1 MLCEQ
6 VLGKL
11 HDFDTT
17 GKTIEYVDI
26 EWHEAF
32 KKIHKKITDKG
43 TEVGIRMD
51 DSILARGL
59 YQDDVIYADNEKLV
73 VINTPPCEVIRVSLT
88 PGHEKMS
95 AKVCYEI
102 GNRHAPLF
110 WGENDTFITIYNEPM
125 LVMLQK
131 IHGVQAE
138 KEVLKLDFD
147 KRISASIHNHPNE
160 LLWRF
165 FMSEKQFYLLQV
177 NDALFPIGGYSHSQG
192 LETYIQRGIVHDV
205 DTAREYITH
214 KIKWNLAYTELLAA
228 RLAYEAAEKKDL
240 KELLYLEELLEASR
254 IPMEQ
259 REAARKMGSRFAK
272 TIEKLGLSI
281 SENGIF
287 REYLDARKGKAVNHC
302 CIYGVFCAEMQIP
315 LEKALTHYLY
325 AQTSAIVTNCV
336 KTIPLSQTSGQQLLS
351 GCYGEFDEI
360 LKDVMTRSEEDMCL
374 SAPGFDIRG
383 IQHEKLYSRL
393 YMS

>member
-1 MLCEQ
+1 
-6 VLGKL
+6 
-11 HDFDTT
+11 
-17 GKTIEYVDI
+17 
-26 EWHEAF
+26 
-32 KKIHKKITDKG
+32 
-43 TEVGIRMD
+43 
-51 DSILARGL
+51 
-59 YQDDVIYADNEKLV
+59 
-73 VINTPPCEVIRVSLT
+73 
-88 PGHEKMS
+88 
-95 AKVCYEI
+95 
-102 GNRHAPLF
+102 
-110 WGENDTFITIYNEPM
+110 
-125 LVMLQK
+125 
-131 IHGVQAE
+131 
-138 KEVLKLDFD
+138 
-147 KRISASIHNHPNE
+147 
-160 LLWRF
+160 
-165 FMSEKQFYLLQV
+165 MSEKQFYLLQV

-192 LETYIQRGIVHDV
+192 LETYIQRGIVHDA

-240 KELLYLEELLEASR
+240 QELLYLEELLEASR

-315 LEKALTHYLY
+315 LEEALTHYLY

-360 LKDVMTRSEEDMCL
+360 LKEVKKICVSLHLDLISEESSMRSCIPDYICHSLTLTEYFSDSSVDRNRIMCITSNL
-374 SAPGFDIRG
+374 
-383 IQHEKLYSRL
+383 QK
-393 YMS
+393 

>member
-1 MLCEQ
+1 
-6 VLGKL
+6 
-11 HDFDTT
+11 
-17 GKTIEYVDI
+17 
-26 EWHEAF
+26 
-32 KKIHKKITDKG
+32 
-43 TEVGIRMD
+43 
-51 DSILARGL
+51 
-59 YQDDVIYADNEKLV
+59 
-73 VINTPPCEVIRVSLT
+73 
-88 PGHEKMS
+88 
-95 AKVCYEI
+95 
-102 GNRHAPLF
+102 
-110 WGENDTFITIYNEPM
+110 
-125 LVMLQK
+125 
-131 IHGVQAE
+131 
-138 KEVLKLDFD
+138 
-147 KRISASIHNHPNE
+147 
-160 LLWRF
+160 
-165 FMSEKQFYLLQV
+165 MSEKQFYLLQV

-192 LETYIQRGIVHDV
+192 LETYIQRGIVHNA

-214 KIKWNLAYTELLAA
+214 KIKWNLAYT
-228 RLAYEAAEKKDL
+228 
-240 KELLYLEELLEASR
+240 ELLEASR

-281 SENGIF
+281 SETGIF

-302 CIYGVFCAEMQIP
+302 SIYGVFCAEMQIP
-315 LEKALTHYLY
+315 LEEALTHYLY

-360 LKDVMTRSEEDMCL
+360 LKDVMNRSEEDLCL